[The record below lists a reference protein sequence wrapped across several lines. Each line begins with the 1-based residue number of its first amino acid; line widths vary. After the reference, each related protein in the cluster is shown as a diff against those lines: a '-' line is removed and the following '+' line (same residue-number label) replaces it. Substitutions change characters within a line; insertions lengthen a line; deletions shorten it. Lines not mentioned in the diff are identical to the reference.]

1 MPALPIPLITGLV
14 LLFFLLRAWLG
25 GRTHPMLLILLAAC
39 SAQSILIALHQFY
52 HLSWLRPVQPI
63 TAAMLPS
70 LSYLAFVSST
80 RRRLLWHRDLWH
92 VLPVGFVVFC
102 VLLFPQAL
110 DTAIPAIFLIYGTAL
125 LHSLH
130 QGGDSLIFTRLDSD
144 NIPLR
149 LWQFIA
155 TALLVSSLGEI
166 VINLAHASGH
176 GTWQPMIV
184 SALSSLTLLALG
196 ALGLSPHLHLANDA
210 KETTLDAPIQPS
222 EAATELVARL
232 QTLLKN
238 DPLFLDPDLTL
249 SRLARRLQVPVK
261 ELSKAINQL
270 CGENVSRFVNRHR
283 IAHACGLLKQ
293 GHSVTSAMF
302 DSGFQ
307 TKSNFNRE
315 SLRLKGCAPQ
325 IWLGRN
331 QQD

>member
-1 MPALPIPLITGLV
+1 LPALPISFITGLL

-39 SAQSILIALHQFY
+39 SAQSILIDLHQFY
-52 HLSWLRPVQPI
+52 QLSWLRPVQPV

-80 RRRLLWHRDLWH
+80 QRRLLWHCDLWH

-110 DTAIPAIFLIYGTAL
+110 DTAIPAVFLIYGTAL

-130 QGGDSLIFTRLDSD
+130 QGGDSLIFTQLDSD

-176 GTWQPMIV
+176 GTWQPMIL

-196 ALGLSPHLHLANDA
+196 ALALSPHLHLENDA

-222 EAATELVARL
+222 EAATKLVARL

-249 SRLARRLQVPVK
+249 SRLARRPQVPVK

-293 GHSVTSAMF
+293 GHSVTGAMF

-315 SLRLKGCAPQ
+315 FLRLKGCTSQ